1 MTGPGAPIRIVLV
14 DDHAIV
20 REGLKRVLER
30 DEDVQVVGE
39 AASAAEVAPLLERVH
54 CDVVLL
60 DVSMPGQ
67 SGLSLIPE
75 LRRSVPDIRILVLSM
90 HDRPEYI
97 VEAVRA
103 GARGYVLKDMEPK
116 QLRNAVRVVAS
127 GDSFFPQAV
136 ADRIGAGLREETT
149 REEATRRLEQLTPRE
164 RAVFTEITR
173 GATNQEIAE
182 RLEIG
187 RRTVESHREHL
198 MDKLGIHTVAG
209 LTRFA
214 IECDL
219 E

>member
-1 MTGPGAPIRIVLV
+1 MTGSSPIRVVLV

-20 REGLKRVLER
+20 REGLRRVLER
-30 DEDVQVVGE
+30 DAHFSVVGE
-39 AASAAEVAPLLERVH
+39 AASPDQVAPLLAQTP

-60 DVSMPGQ
+60 DVSMPGG

-75 LRRSVPDIRILVLSM
+75 LRSTVPGVRILVLSM

-97 VEAVRA
+97 VEAMRA
-103 GARGYVLKDMEPK
+103 GASGYVLKDMDPK
-116 QLRNAVRVVAS
+116 QLRSAVRVVAD
-127 GDSFFPQAV
+127 GGAFFPREV
-136 ADRIGAGLREETT
+136 TDGLGPELRRESEQET
-149 REEATRRLEQLTPRE
+149 AHGRLDALTPRE
-164 RAVFTEITR
+164 REVLSEIAN

-182 RLEIG
+182 HLAIG

-214 IECDL
+214 IECGL